1 MRCYHVEFVYV
12 IPAMCSI
19 SVIVIVVLIIL
30 MASSSPWHHHVLVSK
45 VILVASKAWG
55 LGLPIAMAGH
65 ANVTQTAIRKLQMV
79 TVKEIKEIANCHNF
93 LGGEEPLGDGG

>member
-65 ANVTQTAIRKLQMV
+65 ANVTLTAIRKLQ
-79 TVKEIKEIANCHNF
+79 TVIAMEITNCHNF